1 MLTSFGLRF
10 IISNI
15 TISFLVIG
23 LLLVKRGFKNHIT
36 IRFQYNLWLLFLL
49 LLAIPFI
56 PVKPSETL
64 SLHSVLSFL
73 DSFGANPANTALQ
86 TDTAVT
92 VTDNAKWFQDFY
104 VSAKQKSPAL
114 LTICL
119 LGLWLAGAFLM
130 VFRTLH
136 SNLKIRQLVNSSLP
150 VQSEG
155 VKALLKECLE
165 TSGIDKNITVLSSAY
180 INSPISVGLFHPR
193 IILPIP
199 VISDFNKQE
208 IRYILLHELQH
219 FKHKDL
225 PVNYAM
231 CLAGIL
237 YWFHPFVWL
246 GLKEMRND
254 RELACDASVL
264 NLLEE
269 DNYYDYG
276 NALILFAGKLS
287 NPSFPFAA
295 GIGGT
300 TKQITKRIQ
309 NIAAFSPESKW
320 LKLKSKFIFVITFVM
335 ILTSIPFLSVIAASD
350 NRYQFSSSK
359 AAYEDLSPYFD
370 GNDGS
375 FVLYNQ
381 STGSWSIYNKA
392 NSVKRISP
400 DSTYKIY
407 SALFGLERGSITP
420 EATILPWNKEENLY
434 DSWNRD
440 QNLDSA
446 MANSVNW
453 YFQALDQK
461 TGMKDL
467 KKYMKLTGYGNE
479 DLSGGL
485 SSYWMESSL
494 KISPVEQVELL
505 TKFYQ
510 NDFQFKDSS
519 INAVKNSLLITKN
532 NAASLYGKTGSGRI
546 EEKDVNG
553 WFIGFVEKSDTTYFF
568 AANIQGKDNVNGS
581 LARNIALN
589 ILKEKN
595 IFTTN

>member
-1 MLTSFGLRF
+1 M
-10 IISNI
+10 
-15 TISFLVIG
+15 
-23 LLLVKRGFKNHIT
+23 
-36 IRFQYNLWLLFLL
+36 
-49 LLAIPFI
+49 
-56 PVKPSETL
+56 
-64 SLHSVLSFL
+64 VL
-73 DSFGANPANTALQ
+73 
-86 TDTAVT
+86 
-92 VTDNAKWFQDFY
+92 
-104 VSAKQKSPAL
+104 
-114 LTICL
+114 
-119 LGLWLAGAFLM
+119 
-130 VFRTLH
+130 RTLH
-136 SNLKIRQLVNSSLP
+136 SNLRIRQLIRSSLP
-150 VQSEG
+150 VQNKR
-155 VKALLKECLE
+155 VKSLLKECLE
-165 TSGIDKNITVLSSAY
+165 TSGIVKNITVLSSAY
-180 INSPISVGLFHPR
+180 IKSPISIGLFHPR

-199 VISDFNKQE
+199 VISDFDEQE

-237 YWFHPFVWL
+237 YWFHPLVCL

-269 DNYYDYG
+269 DRYFDYG

-309 NIAAFSPESKW
+309 NIAAFSPESGW
-320 LKLKSKFIFVITFVM
+320 LKFKSKLIFAITFVI
-335 ILTSIPFLSVIAASD
+335 ILTSIPFLSVNAASD
-350 NRYQFSSSK
+350 NRYLFTGSK
-359 AAYEDLSPYFD
+359 VDYEDLSPYFE
-370 GNDGS
+370 GNEGS

-381 STGSWSIYNKA
+381 TAGSWSIYNKS
-392 NSVKRISP
+392 NSIKRISP

-407 SALFGLERGSITP
+407 SALFGLESGSITP
-420 EATILPWNKEENLY
+420 KSSIMPWNKINNPY
-434 DSWNRD
+434 TAWNRD

-446 MANSVNW
+446 MENSVNW

-461 TGMKDL
+461 TGKKAL
-467 KKYMKLTGYGNE
+467 KKFIKLTGYGNE

-485 SSYWMESSL
+485 SHYWMESSL

-510 NDFQFKDSS
+510 NDFHFKDSS
-519 INAVKNSLLITKN
+519 IKAVKHSLLLNKN
-532 NAASLYGKTGSGRI
+532 NDGSLYGKTGSGRI
-546 EEKDVNG
+546 EEKDING

-568 AANIQGKDNVNGS
+568 AANIQAKDKVNGS

-595 IFTTN
+595 IFTAN